1 VILSFPNINKSEPLK
16 KSLTQSRKAAKKSQ
30 SFFKFSLRNFCVSAP
45 LCIVQKNSY
54 LNTNI
59 VFCFLFL
66 TYASVFA
73 QSPKK
78 SWTIKTRIQQGVEY
92 DNNIEESRDFAQ
104 SDGLMKLV
112 LNSKLRY
119 FQNKWFIQF
128 NYHGG
133 MHYYFA
139 SPLENKFSH
148 DFSAS
153 VNYWHSRWI
162 RIGGNFNTRLKVYGK
177 RNWDY
182 YLSDYET
189 FISFPF
195 SRYELSFF
203 YTLQRLNYLSYNQ
216 FDFGVDKF
224 AVAFRTKIGKYNTIR
239 LKACQQMIDFFRYAM
254 SYDSMLEEVLIS
266 RQKQKDKN
274 SYFSF
279 QWRYQKK
286 WLLSTEYLFQNNSS
300 NSYGFSYQFH
310 RITLSAA
317 THFKMGVLIRLF
329 AGLQRKQ
336 YAEELDKL
344 IAIELDSER
353 EKSNFIILDFSKD
366 ITQKLSALVRL
377 SYYYNESPIPG
388 RYYRKQLSSF
398 SFEYRF

>member
-1 VILSFPNINKSEPLK
+1 MILSF
-16 KSLTQSRKAAKKSQ
+16 RKIVT
-30 SFFKFSLRNFCVSAP
+30 FFLLLIC
-45 LCIVQKNSY
+45 
-54 LNTNI
+54 T
-59 VFCFLFL
+59 
-66 TYASVFA
+66 SVLA

-119 FQNKWFIQF
+119 FQNKWFIQL

-139 SPLENKFSH
+139 SPLENKYSH
-148 DFSAS
+148 DFSGT

-162 RIGGNFNTRLKVYGK
+162 RIGGNFNTRVKVYGK

-182 YLSDYET
+182 YLTDYET
-189 FISFPF
+189 FVSFPF

-203 YTLQRLNYLSYNQ
+203 YTLQRLNYLSYDQ

-224 AVAFRTKIGKYNTIR
+224 AFAFQTKVGKYNTIR
-239 LKACQQMIDFFRYAM
+239 LKVCRQLIDFTRYALT
-254 SYDSMLEEVLIS
+254 YDSMLEEVLVGG
-266 RQKQKDKN
+266 QKQKDKN
-274 SYFSF
+274 SYFAI

-317 THFKMGVLIRLF
+317 THLKKGVLLRVF
-329 AGLQRKQ
+329 AGLQRKK
-336 YAEELDKL
+336 YAEALDKL
-344 IAIELDSER
+344 IATELDSER
-353 EKSNFIILDFSKD
+353 ERSNFFILDFSRD
-366 ITQKLSALVRL
+366 ITQHLSALVRF

-388 RYYRKQLSSF
+388 RYYQKRLSSC
-398 SFEYRF
+398 SLEYRF